1 MSQNVSLPMSHQAPF
16 GVDRDPMPYDAPTV
30 TLVGNVRDLLAGA
43 TGSAPDA
50 EPPPDSQPGG

>member
-1 MSQNVSLPMSHQAPF
+1 MSEQTPLA
-16 GVDRDPMPYDAPTV
+16 VDRAPTPYEAPTV